1 MPRITAIK
9 HQARPTTETS
19 AHTKAEAAKGNRPA
33 KLKLA
38 REQATLATQAAQP
51 AQKPQPSPE
60 LVDTNRGK
68 LNTHA

>member
-9 HQARPTTETS
+9 NQARVATETV
-19 AHTKAEAAKGNRPA
+19 AQIKAEAAKGNRPA

-38 REQATLATQAAQP
+38 REQATLATQKTQTTQTA
-51 AQKPQPSPE
+51 QPSPE
-60 LVDTNRGK
+60 LVDSNRGK